1 MLPLA
6 CVDEEL
12 SPGSGDGQ
20 VGETLPGHVKS
31 LAPEGSPL
39 LPNFGKAN
47 ANAYWLDLTVRASAS
62 YIVEHV
68 ALIELQMRVM
78 FNAQE
83 RTLRELTA
91 LTLTAGWK
99 VVRVTRA
106 EGTLF
111 GHIIAVPVE
120 IPSDSLRLLEPNSI
134 EGEGSCITGE
144 GMSIYSS
151 SPAIIR
157 CS

>member
-1 MLPLA
+1 
-6 CVDEEL
+6 
-12 SPGSGDGQ
+12 
-20 VGETLPGHVKS
+20 
-31 LAPEGSPL
+31 
-39 LPNFGKAN
+39 
-47 ANAYWLDLTVRASAS
+47 
-62 YIVEHV
+62 
-68 ALIELQMRVM
+68 MRVM

-120 IPSDSLRLLEPNSI
+120 IPPDSLRLLEPNSI
-134 EGEGSCITGE
+134 EGEGSCITVE
-144 GMSIYSS
+144 GMSIYNS
-151 SPAIIR
+151 SPAMIR
-157 CS
+157 GS